1 MLKDIT
7 IGQYFPLNSPIHR
20 LDPRAKLLYTFVFII
35 MIVVANNFV
44 SMLFCI
50 MCALAMTFISKI
62 PLKTVVKGLK
72 PILFVII
79 ITSLLQI
86 FYVRTG
92 VVLIEWWK
100 IKISSGGLLS
110 ALFII
115 MRISFLIVMSTML
128 TYTTS
133 PTSMTN
139 GLDRTFSPLSKIGI
153 DFNIIT
159 MIMTIALRFIPTLID
174 EVDKIISAQKSR
186 GANFESG
193 SIFKRAKMLIPL
205 FVPLLF
211 SSVRRAY
218 ELAYAMTCRCYNG
231 GKGKTT
237 MNALKYKKGD
247 YFVTALTFAFIAGVI
262 LLNIK
267 FGEYNA
273 EFTFNAQV

>member
-7 IGQYFPLNSPIHR
+7 IGQYFPLGSVIHK
-20 LDPRAKLLYTFVFII
+20 LDPRVKLFYTFAFII
-35 MIVVANNFV
+35 MVFVCNNFV
-44 SMLFCI
+44 SL
-50 MCALAMTFISKI
+50 ALCLVSAILITILSKVPI
-62 PLKTVVKGLK
+62 KTVIKGLR
-72 PILFVII
+72 PILLIVIV
-79 ITSLLQI
+79 TSLLQI
-86 FYVRTG
+86 AYVKTG
-92 VVLIEWWK
+92 VTLIDFWK
-100 IKISSGGLLS
+100 IHITSGGILQ
-110 ALFII
+110 ALF
-115 MRISFLIVMSTML
+115 MTLRISLLIVMSTML

-139 GLDRTFSPLSKIGI
+139 GLDRTFAPLLKIGI
-153 DFNIIT
+153 DFNVVT

-193 SIFKRAKMLIPL
+193 SLLKRAKMLIPL

-211 SSVRRAY
+211 SAVRRAY

-247 YFVTALTFAFIAGVI
+247 YLMSLITICFIAGIIV
-262 LLNIK
+262 LNIYC
-267 FGEYNA
+267 GEYNA
-273 EFTFNAQV
+273 EFTFNSAI

>member
-7 IGQYFPLNSPIHR
+7 IGQYFPLNSVIHR
-20 LDPRAKLLYTFVFII
+20 LDPRIKLLYTFVFII
-35 MIVVANNFV
+35 TIVLTNNFV
-44 SMLFCI
+44 SLALCI
-50 MCALAMTFISKI
+50 AVALCVTFISKV
-62 PLKTVVKGLK
+62 PLKTVIKGLK

-86 FYVRTG
+86 IYVKTG
-92 VVLIEWWK
+92 VPLISFWK
-100 IKISSGGLLS
+100 IRITSGGLLE
-110 ALFII
+110 AVFLTF
-115 MRISFLIVMSTML
+115 RISFLIVMSTML

-139 GLDRTFSPLSKIGI
+139 GLDRTFAPLSKLGI
-153 DFNIIT
+153 DFNIVT

-193 SIFKRAKMLIPL
+193 NIFKRAKMLIPL

-211 SSVRRAY
+211 NATRRAY

-237 MNALKYKKGD
+237 MNMLKFKKGD
-247 YFVTALTFAFIAGVI
+247 WLALFLTVVFVAGVI
-262 LLNIK
+262 FLNIK

-273 EFTFNAQV
+273 QFTFNLAV

>member
-7 IGQYFPLNSPIHR
+7 IGQYFPLNSVIHR
-20 LDPRAKLLYTFVFII
+20 LDPRVKLLYTFVFII

-44 SMLFCI
+44 ALAFCVA
-50 MCALAMTFISKI
+50 CALIVTFVSKV
-62 PLKTVVKGLK
+62 PLKTVIKGLK
-72 PILFVII
+72 PIIFII
-79 ITSLLQI
+79 VITSLLQI
-86 FYVRTG
+86 IYVKTG
-92 VVLIEWWK
+92 VTLVSFWK
-100 IKISSGGLLS
+100 IRITSGGLLE
-110 ALFII
+110 ALFLTF
-115 MRISFLIVMSTML
+115 RISFLIVMSTML

-139 GLDRTFSPLSKIGI
+139 GLDRTFAPLSKIGI

-211 SSVRRAY
+211 NATRRAY

-247 YFVTALTFAFIAGVI
+247 WLVTVLTFAFVAGVI
-262 LLNIK
+262 VLNIK

-273 EFTFNAQV
+273 KFAFNSAV

>member
-7 IGQYFPLNSPIHR
+7 IGQYFPLNSVIHR
-20 LDPRAKLLYTFVFII
+20 LDPRVKLLYTFVFII
-35 MIVVANNFV
+35 MIVVSNNFV
-44 SMLFCI
+44 SLGFCI
-50 MCALAMTFISKI
+50 ICAAAVTLVSKI
-62 PLKTVVKGLK
+62 PLKTVVKGLR
-72 PILFVII
+72 PILLIVIV
-79 ITSLLQI
+79 TSLLQI
-86 FYVRTG
+86 IYVKTG
-92 VVLIEWWK
+92 VPLISFWK
-100 IKISSGGLLS
+100 IRITSGGLLE
-110 ALFII
+110 AVFLTF
-115 MRISFLIVMSTML
+115 RISFLIVMSTML

-139 GLDRTFSPLSKIGI
+139 GLDRTFAPLSKLGI
-153 DFNIIT
+153 DFNIVT

-211 SSVRRAY
+211 NATRRAY

-247 YFVTALTFAFIAGVI
+247 WLMSALTVAFVTGVI

-273 EFTFNAQV
+273 QFTFNSAV

>member
-7 IGQYFPLNSPIHR
+7 IGQYFPLNSVIHR
-20 LDPRAKLLYTFVFII
+20 LDPRVKLLYTFVFII
-35 MIVVANNFV
+35 MIVVTNNFV
-44 SMLFCI
+44 SLAFCVA
-50 MCALAMTFISKI
+50 CALIITFASKV
-62 PLKTVVKGLK
+62 PLKTVIKGLK
-72 PILFVII
+72 PIVLII
-79 ITSLLQI
+79 VITSLLQI
-86 FYVRTG
+86 FYVKTG
-92 VVLIEWWK
+92 VVLISFWR
-100 IKISSGGLLS
+100 IKITSGGILE
-110 ALFII
+110 ALFITF
-115 MRISFLIVMSTML
+115 RISFLIVMSTML

-139 GLDRTFSPLSKIGI
+139 GLDRTFAPLSKIGI

-186 GANFESG
+186 GANFETG

-211 SSVRRAY
+211 NATRRAY

-247 YFVTALTFAFIAGVI
+247 WFVTALTAVFIASVI
-262 LLNIK
+262 LLNIY

-273 EFTFNAQV
+273 KFIFNSAV

>member
-7 IGQYFPLNSPIHR
+7 IGQYFPLGSVIHR
-20 LDPRAKLLYTFVFII
+20 LDPRVKLLYTFVFII

-44 SMLFCI
+44 SMAFCI
-50 MCALAMTFISKI
+50 ACAVAVTLLSKVPI
-62 PLKTVVKGLK
+62 KTVFKGLR
-72 PILFVII
+72 PILLIVIV
-79 ITSLLQI
+79 TSVLQI
-86 FYVRTG
+86 IYVKSG
-92 VVLIEWWK
+92 IVLISLGRFQ
-100 IKISSGGLLS
+100 ITSGGLLQ
-110 ALFII
+110 ALFITL
-115 MRISFLIVMSTML
+115 RISFLIVMSTML

-139 GLDRTFSPLSKIGI
+139 GLDKTFAPLTKLGI
-153 DFNIIT
+153 DFNIVT

-193 SIFKRAKMLIPL
+193 NIFKRVKMLIPL

-247 YFVTALTFAFIAGVI
+247 WFVSFLTVLFVACVI
-262 LLNIK
+262 FLNIK

-273 EFTFNAQV
+273 EFTFNASL

>member
-7 IGQYFPLNSPIHR
+7 IGQYFPLNSVIHR
-20 LDPRAKLLYTFVFII
+20 LDPRVKLLYTFVFII
-35 MIVVANNFV
+35 MIVVSNNFV
-44 SMLFCI
+44 SMAFCI
-50 MCALAMTFISKI
+50 ACAVAVTLLSKVPI
-62 PLKTVVKGLK
+62 KTVFKGLR
-72 PILFVII
+72 PILLIVIV
-79 ITSLLQI
+79 TSVLQI
-86 FYVRTG
+86 IYVKSG
-92 VVLIEWWK
+92 IVLISLGRFQ
-100 IKISSGGLLS
+100 ITSGGLLQ
-110 ALFII
+110 ALFITL
-115 MRISFLIVMSTML
+115 RISFLIVMSTML

-139 GLDRTFSPLSKIGI
+139 GLDKTFAPLTKLGI
-153 DFNIIT
+153 DFNIVT

-193 SIFKRAKMLIPL
+193 SIFKRVKMLIPL

-247 YFVTALTFAFIAGVI
+247 WFVSFMTALFVACVI
-262 LLNIK
+262 FLNIK

-273 EFTFNAQV
+273 EFTFNASL

>member
-7 IGQYFPLNSPIHR
+7 IGQYFPLNSVIHR
-20 LDPRAKLLYTFVFII
+20 LDPRIKLLYTFVFII

-44 SMLFCI
+44 SMLFCVI
-50 MCALAMTFISKI
+50 CAAAVTIVSKI
-62 PLKTVVKGLK
+62 PVKTVIKGLK

-86 FYVRTG
+86 IYVKTG
-92 VVLIEWWK
+92 VPLISFWK
-100 IKISSGGLLS
+100 IKITSGGLLE
-110 ALFII
+110 ALFMT

-133 PTSMTN
+133 PTAMTN
-139 GLDRTFSPLSKIGI
+139 GLDRAFAPLSKLGI

-193 SIFKRAKMLIPL
+193 NIFKRAKMLIPL

-211 SSVRRAY
+211 NATRRAY

-237 MNALKYKKGD
+237 MNALKFKTGD
-247 YFVTALTFAFIAGVI
+247 WIASVLTAAFVAGVI
-262 LLNIK
+262 FLNIN

-273 EFTFNAQV
+273 QFAFNTAV

>member
-7 IGQYFPLNSPIHR
+7 IGQYFPLNSVIHR
-20 LDPRAKLLYTFVFII
+20 LDPRVKLFYTFVFII

-44 SMLFCI
+44 SLGFCVAG
-50 MCALAMTFISKI
+50 ALIVTFVSKV
-62 PLKTVVKGLK
+62 PLKTVIKGLK
-72 PILFVII
+72 PIIFII
-79 ITSLLQI
+79 VITSLLQI
-86 FYVRTG
+86 IYVKTG
-92 VVLIEWWK
+92 VTLVSFWK
-100 IKISSGGLLS
+100 IRITSGGVLEAVFLT
-110 ALFII
+110 F
-115 MRISFLIVMSTML
+115 RISFLIVMSTML

-139 GLDRTFSPLSKIGI
+139 GLDRAFAPLTKLGI

-186 GANFESG
+186 GANFETG

-211 SSVRRAY
+211 NATRRAY

-237 MNALKYKKGD
+237 MNALKYKGGD
-247 YFVTALTFAFIAGVI
+247 WLVTVLTLAFIAGVI

-273 EFTFNAQV
+273 KFIFNSAV

>member
-7 IGQYFPLNSPIHR
+7 IGQYFPLGSVIHR
-20 LDPRAKLLYTFVFII
+20 LDPRVKLLYTFVFII
-35 MIVVANNFV
+35 MIVVSNNFV
-44 SMLFCI
+44 SMAFCI
-50 MCALAMTFISKI
+50 VCASAVTLLSKVPI
-62 PLKTVVKGLK
+62 RTVFKGLR
-72 PILFVII
+72 PILLIVIV
-79 ITSLLQI
+79 TSVLQI
-86 FYVRTG
+86 IYVKSG
-92 VVLIEWWK
+92 IVLISLGRFQ
-100 IKISSGGLLS
+100 ITSGGLLQ
-110 ALFII
+110 ALFITL
-115 MRISFLIVMSTML
+115 RISFLIVMSTML

-139 GLDRTFSPLSKIGI
+139 GLDKTFAPLTKLGI
-153 DFNIIT
+153 DFNIVT

-193 SIFKRAKMLIPL
+193 NIFKRVKMLIPL

-247 YFVTALTFAFIAGVI
+247 WFVLFLTALFVACVI
-262 LLNIK
+262 FLNIK

-273 EFTFNAQV
+273 EFTFNASL

>member
-7 IGQYFPLNSPIHR
+7 IGQYFPLNSVIHR
-20 LDPRAKLLYTFVFII
+20 LDPRIKLLYTFVFII
-35 MIVVANNFV
+35 TIVLTNNFV
-44 SMLFCI
+44 SLALCI
-50 MCALAMTFISKI
+50 AVALAVTFISKV
-62 PLKTVVKGLK
+62 PLKTVVKGLR
-72 PILFVII
+72 PILLVII

-86 FYVRTG
+86 IYVKTG
-92 VVLIEWWK
+92 VPLISFWK
-100 IKISSGGLLS
+100 IKITSGGLLE
-110 ALFII
+110 AVFLTF
-115 MRISFLIVMSTML
+115 RISFLIVMSTML

-139 GLDRTFSPLSKIGI
+139 GLDRTFAPLSKLGI
-153 DFNIIT
+153 DFNIVT

-193 SIFKRAKMLIPL
+193 NIFKRAKMLIPL

-211 SSVRRAY
+211 NATRRAY

-237 MNALKYKKGD
+237 MNTLKFKKGD
-247 YFVTALTFAFIAGVI
+247 WLALLLTVAFVAGVVF
-262 LLNIK
+262 LNIK

-273 EFTFNAQV
+273 QFTFNLAV

>member
-7 IGQYFPLNSPIHR
+7 IGQYFPLNSVIHR
-20 LDPRAKLLYTFVFII
+20 LDPRVKLLYTFVFII
-35 MIVVANNFV
+35 MIVMSNNFV
-44 SMLFCI
+44 SLFLCVF
-50 MCALAMTFISKI
+50 CASFVTLVSKI
-62 PLKTVVKGLK
+62 PLKTVIKGLK
-72 PILFVII
+72 PILLIII

-86 FYVRTG
+86 VYVKTG
-92 VVLIEWWK
+92 VPLISFWK
-100 IKISSGGLLS
+100 IKITSGGLLE
-110 ALFII
+110 ALFMTI
-115 MRISFLIVMSTML
+115 RISFLIVMSTML

-139 GLDRTFSPLSKIGI
+139 GLDRTFAPLSKLGI

-186 GANFESG
+186 GADFESG
-193 SIFKRAKMLIPL
+193 NIFKRAKMLIPL

-211 SSVRRAY
+211 NSTRRAY

-237 MNALKYKKGD
+237 MNALKFKKGD
-247 YFVTALTFAFIAGVI
+247 WLMCLLTVAFVAGVI
-262 LLNIK
+262 LLNIN

-273 EFTFNAQV
+273 QFTFNTAV

>member
-7 IGQYFPLNSPIHR
+7 IGQYFPLNSVIHR
-20 LDPRAKLLYTFVFII
+20 LDPRVKLLYTFVFII
-35 MIVVANNFV
+35 MIVVSNNFV
-44 SMLFCI
+44 SLGFCI
-50 MCALAMTFISKI
+50 ICAAAVTLVSKI
-62 PLKTVVKGLK
+62 PLKTVVKGLR
-72 PILFVII
+72 PILLIVIV
-79 ITSLLQI
+79 TSLLQI
-86 FYVRTG
+86 IYVKTG
-92 VVLIEWWK
+92 VPLISFWK
-100 IKISSGGLLS
+100 IRITSGGILEAVFLT
-110 ALFII
+110 F
-115 MRISFLIVMSTML
+115 RISFLIVMSTML

-139 GLDRTFSPLSKIGI
+139 GLDRTFAPLSKLGI
-153 DFNIIT
+153 DFNIVT

-211 SSVRRAY
+211 NATRRAY

-247 YFVTALTFAFIAGVI
+247 WLMSALTVAFVTGVI

-273 EFTFNAQV
+273 QFTFNSAV

>member
-7 IGQYFPLNSPIHR
+7 IGQYFPLNSVIHR
-20 LDPRAKLLYTFVFII
+20 LDPRVKLLYTFVFII

-44 SMLFCI
+44 SLAFCVA
-50 MCALAMTFISKI
+50 CALIVTFISKVPI
-62 PLKTVVKGLK
+62 KTVIKGLK
-72 PILFVII
+72 PIILII
-79 ITSLLQI
+79 VITSLLQI
-86 FYVRTG
+86 IYVKTG
-92 VVLIEWWK
+92 VPLISFWK
-100 IKISSGGLLS
+100 IRITSGGVLE
-110 ALFII
+110 AVFITF
-115 MRISFLIVMSTML
+115 RISFLIVMSTML

-139 GLDRTFSPLSKIGI
+139 GLDRTFAPLSKIGI

-186 GANFESG
+186 GANFETG

-211 SSVRRAY
+211 NATRRAY

-237 MNALKYKKGD
+237 MNALKYKSGD
-247 YFVTALTFAFIAGVI
+247 WLVTVLTFAFIAGVI

-273 EFTFNAQV
+273 KFVFNSAV